1 MIAIAHFVAV
11 TFYLAAAAVAAL
23 PFARRVKAPVAS
35 VIIALLLGVGAHA
48 TALAALTKQTG
59 AASLTG
65 LGPGLSFA
73 GLVLALS
80 LVVVE
85 SLAREVSLT
94 LVAAPV
100 AALVTMAGNLAGLH
114 PFLEPQGTR
123 AVWLTMHIVLSFVGI
138 AAYAT
143 AAAAGVMYL
152 VARRELKSA
161 RFGAIFRFFPPLDT
175 LDRVNHLASIAGFLG
190 LTLGVALAAAYSFEY
205 RAVVIPQIIWGI
217 GAWIG
222 VSALALGRVL
232 RGWQARR
239 AALMSAV
246 TFASVIALYVVFR
259 IASLNRGQFR
269 RHRRHSQSA
278 LAGRCRSVGNRRG
291 PESHSGAGKR
301 GRAPPAHH
309 PPRRLS
315 RCTSRAGDARDS
327 GDRLARSERPDRR
340 RRQRARETR
349 QHH

>member
-1 MIAIAHFVAV
+1 MIAIAHFLAV
-11 TFYLAAAAVAAL
+11 TFYLGAAAVAAL
-23 PFARRVKAPVAS
+23 PFARRVKAPVNG
-35 VIIALLLGVGAHA
+35 VVVALILGIGAHA
-48 TALAALTKQTG
+48 TGLASLAQQSG

-85 SLAREVSLT
+85 SLAREVSLA

-100 AALVTMAGNLAGLH
+100 AALVTMAGNVAGLR
-114 PFLEPQGTR
+114 PFLDPAGAR
-123 AVWLTMHIVLSFVGI
+123 AVWLTLHIVLSFAGI
-138 AAYAT
+138 AAYGT
-143 AAAAGVMYL
+143 AAAAGTMYL

-161 RFGAIFRFFPPLDT
+161 HFGPIFRFFPPLDT

-190 LTLGVALAAAYSFEY
+190 LTLGLALAAAYSFQY
-205 RAVVIPQIIWGI
+205 RALVLPQIIWGM

-222 VSALALGRVL
+222 VSALALGRML

-259 IASLNRGQFR
+259 MASFNRGQF
-269 RHRRHSQSA
+269 
-278 LAGRCRSVGNRRG
+278 L
-291 PESHSGAGKR
+291 
-301 GRAPPAHH
+301 
-309 PPRRLS
+309 
-315 RCTSRAGDARDS
+315 
-327 GDRLARSERPDRR
+327 
-340 RRQRARETR
+340 
-349 QHH
+349 